1 MPAPLLRTDVVAF
14 IAKLRDN
21 PTKAEAIAQ
30 AEIDELQAR
39 LQPSTLK
46 TYLSWRRTAVL
57 EAFGAKHPAYDMLRL
72 TDEQYR
78 DLNAKYQADVTMRQR
93 HPIRLRHTREMIEL
107 GVKLITGRPLG
118 PGADQVDDDA
128 GDDIIDGADDEEAV
142 AAADSAPARPAPALM
157 GNVRNLIL
165 GVKLITGRPLGPG
178 ADQVDDDAG
187 DDIID
192 GADDEEAVA
201 AADSAPARP
210 APALMG
216 NVRNLILGLCLLTGR
231 RPYEIAA
238 NPETRFQPIFR
249 LTPKGKVRERFQLE
263 FRGQAKTKGAE
274 ASMAH
279 KLNTIPVLADAGLIL
294 DAFERLREMIPG
306 TLGMDYET
314 FNRTYAKPLNRR
326 CKQLF
331 GPFWPD
337 GAVVQDERTGTRARG
352 KSKVAATEISVK
364 DLRTVYA
371 EVCSIVFNL
380 TGTVDEMM
388 KPSAYMAK
396 ILGHRENDL
405 ATAQSYAAIVIEDI
419 VAPGNHPRATGT
431 VNHDHGDDAG
441 GAQRQAEQKAPPAP
455 ATASSRKPQ
464 TKKGGQEAD
473 GLSATK
479 PAVGVKQD
487 SSVVER
493 SPTENPPK
501 AKPQT
506 FRQLLDSINP
516 ATLRAEILAQGRT
529 INIAD
534 RVKRFRFSNLTLI
547 VKMLGSGNYLT
558 VEFQARPD
566 KPQTIANLQTGR
578 TLTEAEAIDLLTAW
592 AELGR
597 KTLPLK
603 KADAVINA
611 GNTARKAGTHIATAD
626 AGAKG
631 AATGVDFDQMVAR
644 LDAPA
649 ILAMIEAQQGAPES
663 TSRRRRFIEFRAPFE
678 FIIEARPRSAG
689 DQLVI
694 VSNDIPA
701 KKAAIAVFPKGIEL
715 SQAHLVDLV
724 DAWVKNGR
732 QTLDQAQAV
741 DTVAATSR
749 RTAPVSAAIAGRAAP
764 NALTVD
770 QMLASLRPEHLGRSA
785 RLEQRGNNLVVVFDE
800 KPDQPATIAKVPAG
814 LSLSDTQIGDV
825 FHAWQQGGRKTLT
838 AAATKNALEQG

>member
-93 HPIRLRHTREMIEL
+93 HPIRLRHTREMIE
-107 GVKLITGRPLG
+107 
-118 PGADQVDDDA
+118 
-128 GDDIIDGADDEEAV
+128 
-142 AAADSAPARPAPALM
+142 
-157 GNVRNLIL
+157 L

-419 VAPGNHPRATGT
+419 VAPGNHPRATGP
-431 VNHDHGDDAG
+431 VHHADGDDAG
-441 GAQRQAEQKAPPAP
+441 GAQRQAAQKATPAPAARASEPAAAP
-455 ATASSRKPQ
+455 ATASSRKAQ
-464 TKKGGQEAD
+464 TKKGGQGDD
-473 GLSATK
+473 GRSANTH
-479 PAVGVKQD
+479 AGVKSDGSDAQYAD
-487 SSVVER
+487 LKKKIRQQEQI
-493 SPTENPPK
+493 ED
-501 AKPQT
+501 
-506 FRQLLDSINP
+506 QLL
-516 ATLRAEILAQGRT
+516 ALAAGLQV
-529 INIAD
+529 D
-534 RVKRFRFSNLTLI
+534 Q
-547 VKMLGSGNYLT
+547 LGDGGAQL
-558 VEFQARPD
+558 
-566 KPQTIANLQTGR
+566 
-578 TLTEAEAIDLLTAW
+578 
-592 AELGR
+592 
-597 KTLPLK
+597 
-603 KADAVINA
+603 AVHGGGA
-611 GNTARKAGTHIATAD
+611 GK
-626 AGAKG
+626 
-631 AATGVDFDQMVAR
+631 
-644 LDAPA
+644 
-649 ILAMIEAQQGAPES
+649 
-663 TSRRRRFIEFRAPFE
+663 
-678 FIIEARPRSAG
+678 
-689 DQLVI
+689 DQLVVEFDALPGRPWPIASLPKGTPLSEAAARAI
-694 VSNDIPA
+694 VTAWVEGDRLFINDVSKILDAGRPA
-701 KKAAIAVFPKGIEL
+701 KAAQKPASSRKKTR
-715 SQAHLVDLV
+715 A
-724 DAWVKNGR
+724 
-732 QTLDQAQAV
+732 DQ
-741 DTVAATSR
+741 VAPPATPAS
-749 RTAPVSAAIAGRAAP
+749 TAPSI
-764 NALTVD
+764 NQL
-770 QMLASLRPEHLGRSA
+770 LASLRPEQLDRSA

-800 KPDQPATIAKVPAG
+800 RPDQPATIAKVPAG